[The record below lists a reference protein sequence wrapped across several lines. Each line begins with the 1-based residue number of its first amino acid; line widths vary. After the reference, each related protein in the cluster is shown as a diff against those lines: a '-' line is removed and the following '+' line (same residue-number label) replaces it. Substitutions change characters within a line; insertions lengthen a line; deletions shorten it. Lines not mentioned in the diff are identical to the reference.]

1 MVFISIFSIEK
12 PMFWRTDSRSCQ
24 VRWEDLTAELF
35 PGGPKEDFFLQMR
48 RLETQPSAGVASK
61 FVTRGSKNNSQ
72 QTADS
77 CVWKLKSVQSIFALT
92 VFQKS
97 PIVMVYSA
105 VSGRNIFSLGLLR
118 SGEDYSHDFDY
129 PNWQK
134 DSCDFAWRMP
144 GSPQGDG
151 RCKRQ
156 MLPLG
161 PQAGPS
167 YLTLLSMLA
176 LTGHLPFNAG
186 IDRATCHS
194 MLALTG
200 HLPFNAGIDR
210 TLAIQCWHWQDTCHS
225 MLALT
230 GHLPFNA
237 GIDRATCHSMLALTG
252 HLPFNAGIDRTLAI
266 QCWHWQ
272 DTCHSMLALTGPL
285 AIQCWH
291 WQDTCQAKETFFSVH
306 KGNKLLGF

>member
-72 QTADS
+72 QPADS
-77 CVWKLKSVQSIFALT
+77 CLWKLKSVKSIFACT

-161 PQAGPS
+161 PQA
-167 YLTLLSMLA
+167 LCWAILFDFA
-176 LTGHLPFNAG
+176 VNAG
-186 IDRATCHS
+186 IDRATC
-194 MLALTG
+194 
-200 HLPFNAGIDR
+200 
-210 TLAIQCWHWQDTCHS
+210 
-225 MLALT
+225 
-230 GHLPFNA
+230 
-237 GIDRATCHSMLALTG
+237 
-252 HLPFNAGIDRTLAI
+252 
-266 QCWHWQ
+266 
-272 DTCHSMLALTGPL
+272 
-285 AIQCWH
+285 
-291 WQDTCQAKETFFSVH
+291 QAKETSFSVH
-306 KGNKLLGF
+306 KGNKLLLYIKIYIGTFR